1 MGCGGGEVEVEMS
14 CKGLRLFCKAY
25 HRIAFVIAHKKRSR
39 MKDDAIWASSRR
51 TQNDFEG

>member
-1 MGCGGGEVEVEMS
+1 MELS

-39 MKDDAIWASSRR
+39 MKDEAI
-51 TQNDFEG
+51 